1 MNLDSSE
8 VCLSVLTRVFACQG
22 VYHILILKLFLLN
35 IKQLFLKL
43 CNGLK
48 RPGIILEVW
57 KAFASETVWPWHF
70 FKGEQ
75 VL

>member
-8 VCLSVLTRVFACQG
+8 VCLSVRTRVFACQG

-35 IKQLFLKL
+35 MKQLFLKL

-48 RPGIILEVW
+48 RPGIILEV
-57 KAFASETVWPWHF
+57 
-70 FKGEQ
+70 
-75 VL
+75 